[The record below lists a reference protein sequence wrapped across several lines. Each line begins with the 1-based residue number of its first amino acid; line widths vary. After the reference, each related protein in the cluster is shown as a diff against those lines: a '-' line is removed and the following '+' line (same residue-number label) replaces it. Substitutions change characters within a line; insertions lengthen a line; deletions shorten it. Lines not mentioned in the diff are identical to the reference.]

1 MEEFDLIVIGSG
13 AGTNVASGAAQKGL
27 RVALVDKG
35 PTGGTCLNNGCIPSK
50 MLIYPADVIRSIQDA
65 GNIGVHAELHEV
77 DFEKIM
83 RRMHGVVDEG
93 RRNLEEALESS
104 EGLTYIKEKAEFT
117 GDYLL
122 KVGEREITSR
132 KIVIATGARPLVPD
146 IPGLREAG
154 FLDNVSLLQLK
165 KLPSSLIIIGGGYIA
180 CEFGHFFSALGV
192 EVTIIG
198 RHPLLLKGED
208 PEAARLIQQRLSLF
222 MRIVTGHEVVSVESR
237 GGRKAVSAK
246 NMEDGRID
254 QFQAEEIL
262 LAAGRQPNSD
272 LLHPEKSGVE
282 TDRQGWIWVD
292 EHLETSKRGI
302 YAIGDA
308 LGRHMYRH
316 TANYEAEGVGHNLF
330 HGEEKTK
337 LEEADYHAVPYAVF
351 TYPALAGA
359 GMKESE
365 ALAKGL
371 KVLIGRAAYM
381 DTAKGVAMGED
392 GGLVKVVIEE
402 TGRILGAT
410 IVGPSAPEL
419 AQQVVY
425 LMNTDYQDLMPV
437 IRSQVI
443 HPTLNE
449 VLVRAFSQL
458 ERPGEQGGHSA
469 KDGPA

>member
-13 AGTNVASGAAQKGL
+13 AGTNVASEAAQKDL
-27 RVALVDKG
+27 RVALVDRG

-77 DFEKIM
+77 DFGKIM

-93 RRNLEEALESS
+93 RRDLEEALDKA

-117 GDYLL
+117 GDYVL
-122 KVGEREITSR
+122 KAGGREITSR
-132 KIVIATGARPLVPD
+132 KIVIATGARPLVPA
-146 IPGLREAG
+146 IPGFLEAG

-165 KLPSSLIIIGGGYIA
+165 ELPRSLIIIGGGYIA

-192 EVTIIG
+192 DVTIIG

-208 PEAARLIQQRLSLF
+208 PEVARLVEQRLSMF
-222 MRIVTGHEVVSVESR
+222 MRVFTGHEVVSVQRR
-237 GGRKAVSAK
+237 GELKAVFAK
-246 NMEDGRID
+246 NIEDGRIL
-254 QFQAEEIL
+254 QFEGDEIL

-272 LLHPEKSGVE
+272 LLHPERSGVKM
-282 TDRQGWIWVD
+282 DQQGWILVNRY
-292 EHLETSKRGI
+292 LQTNKRGV
-302 YAIGDA
+302 YALGDA
-308 LGRHMYRH
+308 LGKHMYRH
-316 TANYEAEGVGHNLF
+316 MANYEAEVVGHNLF
-330 HGEEKTK
+330 HGEEEAK
-337 LEEADYHAVPYAVF
+337 LVETDYHAVPYAVF
-351 TYPALAGA
+351 TYPTLAGV
-359 GMKESE
+359 GMKEAE
-365 ALAKGL
+365 AAAKGL
-371 KVLIGRAAYM
+371 KVMIGRAAYM
-381 DTAKGVAMGED
+381 DTAKGMAMGEE

-402 TGRILGAT
+402 TGKILGAT

-425 LMNTDYQDLMPV
+425 LMNTEYQDLMPV

-449 VLVRAFSQL
+449 VLVRAFSRMQ
-458 ERPGEQGGHSA
+458 RPKWQA
-469 KDGPA
+469 